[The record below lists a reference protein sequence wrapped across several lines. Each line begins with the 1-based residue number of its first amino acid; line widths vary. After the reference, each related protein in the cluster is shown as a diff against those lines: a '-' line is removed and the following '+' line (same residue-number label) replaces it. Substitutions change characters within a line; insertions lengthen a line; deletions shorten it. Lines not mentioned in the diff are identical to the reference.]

1 MGTLGTLAKNLV
13 NTLFSRFPNRFPNGS
28 QRTQERCSNL
38 ELILRDYQ
46 IDMLT
51 RLKKAY
57 LKNNGRRKLVVLPC
71 GAGKTV
77 CFASMARDSQA
88 KGKTVWF
95 LVHRRELLDQTVE
108 TFQRFGIEM
117 NSIHLGMVQS
127 VARHI
132 NAMPKP
138 DFIIF
143 DEAHFSQARTWQKI
157 VETYPDAYY
166 VGLTATP
173 VRLDGKPLGDT
184 YDEMIVGITTQE
196 LIERGLLANYNYWSR
211 PLVNTDAFH
220 TKRGDFDAKEVAQAF
235 DDVDVFGDVVDNY
248 RRIANGKKTICYVD
262 SIEHSIEVAKN
273 FNDAGITA
281 VHFDGSTPDKQR
293 RDIVKK
299 FRDGEITILCNVDL
313 ISCGFDVPDCECC
326 ILLRPTQSTAL
337 FIQQSMRA
345 LRPLPGKKAEIIDH
359 VDNVARHGLPDQP
372 RQWSLEG
379 KMKKPKPG
387 EVPIKTCPKCFMVVN
402 SSTRICPGCDHV
414 FQAEVEEK
422 RYEPGELV
430 LIDKEAYYRNMTAK
444 QYKKLKS
451 FDELMAVEKAKGY
464 KRGFAIAQAIESNVP
479 IPYKERTL
487 EKIMRKR
494 MGR

>member
-1 MGTLGTLAKNLV
+1 MDLV
-13 NTLFSRFPNRFPNGS
+13 
-28 QRTQERCSNL
+28 
-38 ELILRDYQ
+38 LRDYQ
-46 IDMLT
+46 NDILT
-51 RLKKAY
+51 NLKKAY
-57 LKNNGRRKLVVLPC
+57 LKNKGRRKLVVLPC

-117 NSIHLGMVQS
+117 KSIHLGMVQS

-157 VETYPDAYY
+157 VDAYPDAYY

-196 LIERGLLANYNYWSR
+196 LIDRGLLADYNYWSR
-211 PLVNTDAFH
+211 PLVQTDTLR
-220 TKRGDFDAKEVAQAF
+220 TKRGDFDQKEVSDAF
-235 DDVDVFGDVVDNY
+235 DRVDVFGDVVDNY
-248 RRIANGKKTICYVD
+248 LRIAPGKKTICYTD
-262 SIEHSIEVAKN
+262 SIEHSIEVAER

-281 VHFDGSTPDKQR
+281 VHFDGNTPDAQR
-293 RDIVKK
+293 RDIVKR
-299 FRDGEITILCNVDL
+299 FRDGEITVLCNVDL

-337 FIQQSMRA
+337 YIQQAMRA
-345 LRPLPGKKAEIIDH
+345 LRPLPGKRAEIIDH
-359 VDNVARHGLPDQP
+359 VDNVKRHGLPDQP
-372 RQWSLEG
+372 RAWSLEG
-379 KMKKPKPG
+379 KMKKLTPG
-387 EVPIKTCPKCFMVVN
+387 EMPIKTCPTCFMVVKAGV
-402 SSTRICPGCDHV
+402 RECPSCGHEFKADV
-414 FQAEVEEK
+414 QEK
-422 RYEPGELV
+422 EFSPGELV
-430 LIDKEAYYRNMTAK
+430 LLDKEAYYRSMTK
-444 QYKKLKS
+444 RQWQRLKTY
-451 FDELMAVEKAKGY
+451 DELKALEKAKGY
-464 KRGFAIAQAIESNVP
+464 KRGFAVAQAIQNGAP
-479 IPYKERTL
+479 IPPNERRL
-487 EKIMRKR
+487 EKIMRER
-494 MGR
+494 MSSE